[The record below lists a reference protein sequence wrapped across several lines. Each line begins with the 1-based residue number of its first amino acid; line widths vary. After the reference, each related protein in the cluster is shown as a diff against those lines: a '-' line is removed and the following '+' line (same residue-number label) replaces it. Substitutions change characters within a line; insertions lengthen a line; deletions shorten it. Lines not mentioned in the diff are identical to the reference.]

1 MAVDLLNQL
10 VGAADVVGSCLGFN
24 PACHGHPDTGKL
36 RYIPSAGPDGLMV
49 TGMWMGYHY
58 PYPPSEP
65 RLPTN
70 LGLQDLFVLG
80 MTSPFLN
87 STDREEMWQR
97 FDLALPARSDGQFRR
112 EPDDEHRQQGSGG
125 GIARQI

>member
-1 MAVDLLNQL
+1 
-10 VGAADVVGSCLGFN
+10 
-24 PACHGHPDTGKL
+24 
-36 RYIPSAGPDGLMV
+36 MV

-80 MTSPFLN
+80 MTSPFLD

-97 FDLALPARSDGQFRR
+97 FDLPYRPELWSISA
-112 EPDDEHRQQGSGG
+112 
-125 GIARQI
+125 QI